1 MSLSV
6 ETVCESKQ
14 VILSEKFKKEL
25 IKFIEWVETSDY
37 TLKSVIDGESYDWSI
52 DLLDNFEEPGR
63 NKLESYLK
71 DILKWYFIVEN
82 GKEIDNVKI
91 IIKDFKDKESK
102 KETKKESKKVEK
114 ENKKVKVNSEVSE
127 VNIANE
133 IDRIITKSGVEIKI
147 VNDADTSGAFNLDT
161 LDLTTKELCDKFENP
176 LKTGKEGEKHRYEW
190 KLSIDSRIYT
200 IYDWMH
206 EDGEFDDFTDCEWFL
221 GGYEERQDDIDNLML
236 LFNKKPKETNEV
248 IDDTLDDDFL
258 DRTESESS
266 DIENECDD
274 NLKELDE
281 SAIEEICEDSAL
293 SEVEDEDA
301 SDIDFEEELDLDLDD
316 IEFE

>member
-25 IKFIEWVETSDY
+25 VKFIEWVEMSDY

-82 GKEIDNVKI
+82 EKEIDNVKI
-91 IIKDFKDKESK
+91 IIKDFKNNKTK
-102 KETKKESKKVEK
+102 KETKKVEK
-114 ENKKVKVNSEVSE
+114 ENKKVEKIQEVE
-127 VNIANE
+127 NE
-133 IDRIITKSGVEIKI
+133 IKIITENGVEIKI
-147 VNDADTSGAFNLDT
+147 VNDADTSDAFNLDT
-161 LDLTTKELCDKFENP
+161 LDLTTKELCDKFANP
-176 LKTGKEGEKHRYEW
+176 LKTGKEGEDKHRYEW

-200 IYDWMH
+200 IYDWVH
-206 EDGEFDDFTDCEWFL
+206 ENGEFDDFADCEWFL
-221 GGYEERQDDIDNLML
+221 GGYEKRQEDIDNLML
-236 LFNKKPKETNEV
+236 LFNRDPKDKVDEDET
-248 IDDTLDDDFL
+248 IDDVLDEDFL

-266 DIENECDD
+266 DIENESND
-274 NLKELDE
+274 NLEELDE
-281 SAIEEICEDSAL
+281 STIEKIGEELVL
-293 SEVEDEDA
+293 SEVEDDEQEF
-301 SDIDFEEELDLDLDD
+301 DFEEELEVNLDD